1 MAEYKENTDA
11 FVFSKQAEGL
21 TVETTDQGSLNLT
34 MEEVA
39 EYTYGGDTSKNT
51 VYSSR
56 LQDVIALVESSR
68 HFTVKNYSWKEI
80 TKIDEKYYNR
90 LAVEAGKLTW
100 YADDKTDQEVKW
112 CLDLGIQVFVAGQGF
127 IDSTGEYIVGSSG
140 TYGNTVGDSG
150 EVVPS
155 RSLLLRARFKRL

>member
-68 HFTVKNYSWKEI
+68 HFTVKNYTRRTAS
-80 TKIDEKYYNR
+80 
-90 LAVEAGKLTW
+90 
-100 YADDKTDQEVKW
+100 
-112 CLDLGIQVFVAGQGF
+112 
-127 IDSTGEYIVGSSG
+127 
-140 TYGNTVGDSG
+140 
-150 EVVPS
+150 PP
-155 RSLLLRARFKRL
+155 